1 LQAQPRGV
9 EAPTLPAKAPSNT
22 RRVERELIVSTLI
35 GAIAPF
41 VVFALLRARF
51 AEVPC
56 LLAAGLA
63 PALREAATYA
73 RYRRFDPI
81 CAISLAALSL
91 GALFAAL
98 GDSADILLAKEALV
112 TGVIGAG
119 FLFSLS
125 QRRPAHYYLGRQFM
139 IGNSPARAALYDFA
153 WKAVPQMRAALM
165 TSTLVWGA
173 AYSGGLLLSTVLI
186 YWTPTEFGL
195 SVGRSVFYATTLGL
209 IVWTARRMRRVR
221 RRIEAAMSSPDRSA
235 YGAHPG

>member
-1 LQAQPRGV
+1 M
-9 EAPTLPAKAPSNT
+9 KAPPDA
-22 RRVERELIVSTLI
+22 RRVQRDLVVSMLI

-41 VVFALLRARF
+41 LVFTLLHARF

-56 LLAAGLA
+56 LLAAALP
-63 PALREAATYA
+63 PALREAETYA
-73 RYRRFDPI
+73 RYRWFDPI
-81 CAISLAALSL
+81 CAVSLAALLL
-91 GALFAAL
+91 GTLFAAL

-139 IGNSPARAALYDFA
+139 IGNSPKRAALYDFA
-153 WKAVPQMRAALM
+153 WKAVPQMRSALM

-173 AYSGGLLLSTVLI
+173 AYSGGLFLSTVLI
-186 YWTPTEFGL
+186 YWTPTEFGV
-195 SVGRSVFYATTLGL
+195 SAGRSVFYATTLGL
-209 IVWTARRMRRVR
+209 IVWTERRMRRVR
-221 RRIEAAMSSPDRSA
+221 RRIEAAMRSPDRSA

>member
-1 LQAQPRGV
+1 M
-9 EAPTLPAKAPSNT
+9 KAPPNT
-22 RRVERELIVSTLI
+22 RRVQRELVVSVLI

-41 VVFALLRARF
+41 VVFTLLRARF

-56 LLAAGLA
+56 LLAAALP

-73 RYRRFDPI
+73 RYRWFDPL
-81 CAISLAALSL
+81 CAISLAALAL
-91 GALFAAL
+91 GTVFAAL

-119 FLFSLS
+119 FLLSLS

-139 IGNSPARAALYDFA
+139 LGNSPERAALYDFA
-153 WKAVPQMRAALM
+153 WKAVPQMRVALM

-173 AYSGGLLLSTVLI
+173 AYSGGLILATVLI
-186 YWTPTEFGL
+186 YWAPAEIGL
-195 SVGRSVFYATTLGL
+195 IVCRTVFYATTLGL
-209 IVWTARRMRRVR
+209 IVWTERRMRRVR
-221 RRIEAAMSSPDRSA
+221 RRIEAAMRSPDRSA